1 MKNISANDISSIK
14 DVKKIGADTHQ
25 IIQYLLIDSR
35 KLIFPSGTLFF
46 AIKTSSNDGHLY
58 IDELYQ
64 KGVRMFVVSVLPD
77 ISHYA
82 DATFFITTDVVG
94 ILQSIAAQHRKQF
107 SYPVIAITGSNGKT
121 IVKEWLYHLLQPFAN
136 IVRSP
141 RSFNSQLGVP
151 LSIWQ
156 MGPQHQMA
164 VIEAGI
170 SEKGEMS
177 KLSDIIQ
184 PTVGLKDLHLMQKN
198 WKKKLNFLHLLSNSF
213 IAKIIH
219 ILTSISV
226 IILFLQRTNS

>member
-94 ILQSIAAQHRKQF
+94 ILQSLAAQHRKQF
-107 SYPVIAITGSNGKT
+107 S
-121 IVKEWLYHLLQPFAN
+121 
-136 IVRSP
+136 
-141 RSFNSQLGVP
+141 
-151 LSIWQ
+151 
-156 MGPQHQMA
+156 
-164 VIEAGI
+164 
-170 SEKGEMS
+170 
-177 KLSDIIQ
+177 
-184 PTVGLKDLHLMQKN
+184 
-198 WKKKLNFLHLLSNSF
+198 
-213 IAKIIH
+213 
-219 ILTSISV
+219 
-226 IILFLQRTNS
+226 